1 MANTSSTIPKLL
13 FLTYKVELSDR
24 TWRKFEQAA
33 RGAYRIEF
41 YNDSRADAFVARHC
55 DASSAAPIGPTCSAT
70 CCSTTLEASILMY
83 MLSGLEPAWAVGFT
97 SFEPNNR
104 CSLSQQ
110 IDVVPQKP
118 LDDIFQPND
127 RAFAVL
133 AHVPSHGMTVFNAIL
148 ASPPRNPMMRHL
160 AEGLLALQ
168 VNPLGQIVPW
178 VGPVQDAY
186 RAFVS
191 HYARPS
197 PGVAASSSRMSP
209 QWTFFG
215 STSLAKGSRHPCPV
229 RRDRYGA
236 CGW

>member
-1 MANTSSTIPKLL
+1 
-13 FLTYKVELSDR
+13 
-24 TWRKFEQAA
+24 
-33 RGAYRIEF
+33 
-41 YNDSRADAFVARHC
+41 
-55 DASSAAPIGPTCSAT
+55 
-70 CCSTTLEASILMY
+70 LMY
-83 MLSGLEPAWAVGFT
+83 MLSGLEPAWDVGFT

-229 RRDRYGA
+229 RRARYGA
-236 CGW
+236 CGWGVCPRALRLEPTTPIIHGPCGRVLLKHCTCPIAHIVC